1 MSKCCGCN
9 KKVLS
14 NAVANNTDSCTCS
27 LTDNC
32 TDVCVTPQCGDP
44 KLLTVLVPVIYDEIG
59 INVCRTIPL
68 ATLLADYPTAAYI
81 RAEVTNITFATGA
94 APSVTIKPIAGRPNC
109 YELTLT
115 NLTVDFV
122 IYVYDC
128 CKRLLATLPVTGVV
142 YLPSATTDP
151 EYDEDTNFRNDAVVR
166 TIWSHLHGYDCSNT
180 KPELYRIPLHE
191 RNGFAGTES
200 DGNVQSIK
208 LRYCKCGND
217 GRTYPD
223 REIHLLQPIPDPS
236 QRKSARIQG
245 HACKSGG
252 VCLHELCKRKPL
264 RPEHQAIGALQS
276 A

>member
-115 NLTVDFV
+115 ILTVDFV

-151 EYDEDTNFRNDAVVR
+151 EYDEDTN
-166 TIWSHLHGYDCSNT
+166 
-180 KPELYRIPLHE
+180 P
-191 RNGFAGTES
+191 
-200 DGNVQSIK
+200 
-208 LRYCKCGND
+208 
-217 GRTYPD
+217 
-223 REIHLLQPIPDPS
+223 PS
-236 QRKSARIQG
+236 VKMQ
-245 HACKSGG
+245 
-252 VCLHELCKRKPL
+252 
-264 RPEHQAIGALQS
+264 
-276 A
+276 

>member
-1 MSKCCGCN
+1 MSMTVANGCLQPSLSQ
-9 KKVLS
+9 VLS
-14 NAVANNTDSCTCS
+14 ISLPQQPIRNTM
-27 LTDNC
+27 
-32 TDVCVTPQCGDP
+32 
-44 KLLTVLVPVIYDEIG
+44 K
-59 INVCRTIPL
+59 IP
-68 ATLLADYPTAAYI
+68 I
-81 RAEVTNITFATGA
+81 
-94 APSVTIKPIAGRPNC
+94 
-109 YELTLT
+109 
-115 NLTVDFV
+115 
-122 IYVYDC
+122 
-128 CKRLLATLPVTGVV
+128 
-142 YLPSATTDP
+142 
-151 EYDEDTNFRNDAVVR
+151 RNDAVVR